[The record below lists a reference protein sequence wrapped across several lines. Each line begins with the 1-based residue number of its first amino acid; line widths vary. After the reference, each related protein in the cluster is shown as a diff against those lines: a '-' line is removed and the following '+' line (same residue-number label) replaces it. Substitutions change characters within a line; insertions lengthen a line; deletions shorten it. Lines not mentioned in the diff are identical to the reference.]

1 MDVIQGEEE
10 EEEEEEEKKKVVVVV
25 VEEVEEDLV
34 EPMLAAMGV
43 GELHM
48 LDDNQLSCML

>member
-1 MDVIQGEEE
+1 MDVIQEEE
-10 EEEEEEEKKKVVVVV
+10 EGKKEEEVGKKEEVVVVV
-25 VEEVEEDLV
+25 EVEEDLV